1 METPTQTPT
10 QTRMRALAVR
20 RRPGVGELAGCLES
34 IEVPIP
40 EPGPKEVRVRV
51 CACSIN
57 IDDQHLT
64 ALTQLPEL
72 RRLTVMSPLLTANSA
87 VTLEHIP
94 RLAIWFCAGPLDCAE
109 ITITRFSCKGVYG
122 R

>member
-1 METPTQTPT
+1 MSQDDL
-10 QTRMRALAVR
+10 QLLMRF
-20 RRPGVGELAGCLES
+20 PELQVLDLGFM
-34 IEVPIP
+34 
-40 EPGPKEVRVRV
+40 
-51 CACSIN
+51 N

-94 RLAIWFCAGPLDCAE
+94 RLAIWFGAGPLDCAD
-109 ITITRFSCKGVYG
+109 IAITRFSCKGVYG